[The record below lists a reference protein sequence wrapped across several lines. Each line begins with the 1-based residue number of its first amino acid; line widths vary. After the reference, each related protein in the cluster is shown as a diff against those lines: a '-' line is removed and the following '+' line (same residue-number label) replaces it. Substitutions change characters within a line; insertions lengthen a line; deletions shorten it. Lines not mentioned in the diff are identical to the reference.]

1 MAYLNN
7 KLLRMINTYS
17 TTLKPPE
24 YSDVANFLTVYI
36 SEAHPTDEWEMRGH
50 KYQLK
55 QHVSLQDRI
64 LASKNIFENKDLNL
78 PGNFAI
84 DLMDNTARSLY
95 GATPERLYVV
105 YDGIIVYVGIR
116 GPVGY
121 KVKEVED
128 WLRKYSASS

>member
-1 MAYLNN
+1 
-7 KLLRMINTYS
+7 
-17 TTLKPPE
+17 
-24 YSDVANFLTVYI
+24 
-36 SEAHPTDEWEMRGH
+36 MRGH

-64 LASKNIFENKDLNL
+64 LASKNIFENKELNL
-78 PGNFAI
+78 PGKFAI
-84 DLMDNTARSLY
+84 DLMDNDARKLY

-105 YDGIIVYVGIR
+105 YERIIVYVGIR

-128 WLRKYSASS
+128 CLRNYSASS